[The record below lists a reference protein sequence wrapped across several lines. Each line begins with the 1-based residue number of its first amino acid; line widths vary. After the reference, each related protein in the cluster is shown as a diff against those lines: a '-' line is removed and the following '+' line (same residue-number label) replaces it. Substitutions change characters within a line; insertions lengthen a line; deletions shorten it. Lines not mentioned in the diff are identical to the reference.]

1 MSRARAAT
9 VLLATSLVA
18 VGLGLAP
25 TPAAGEV
32 PPGDDWP
39 MLGHDAVHSGVSAE
53 TAVGASNA
61 ASLRVAW
68 QANTGSGNYAS
79 PAVVGND
86 AAGRVLVYQGSQGGA
101 MSAYDA
107 ATGERVWVFKIPA
120 HIQSTPAVVDNV
132 LYFGGS
138 DRNFY
143 ALDATTGAMLCKA
156 NIGGVVSA
164 SPVVVDPDG
173 TGLVAYFGDNGVS
186 GNDDGGHVL
195 AYNAV
200 DPNEAA
206 DCSMKW
212 SFDGFGD
219 PAGSQ
224 PNAGS
229 WSPPAFARDATG
241 RALLVVGG
249 SSPDC
254 AIYALDALTGK
265 KLWRVQTQIFNM
277 DNDVGAGATISAP
290 GVNGFADGVAY
301 IAGKNRIV
309 YALNLRTGE
318 EIWRFSIRDDVP
330 KVYGATRST
339 AALVGDRLYIGYG
352 AGVYA
357 LDART
362 GAKVWRSAG
371 GTEVISSPAVTGVDG
386 DQVLFVGDLGGA
398 VRALRLSD
406 GQELWSYQT
415 GAFIYG
421 SAAVSRGRVYIP
433 SSNGLLF
440 AFGTGG
446 ASSAPPETQLSY
458 PAEGATIA
466 NPSGSVTF
474 SGSASDD
481 RKVTAVEVAIKN
493 RGTSKWWN
501 QATTSW
507 VNVFTP
513 NAATLGA
520 TTGGSRGW
528 SYAWPAPPDGG
539 DYLVQAEAVDAE
551 GQHDTSMA
559 SAMFS
564 LTALGGA
571 PDTTLTSP
579 IVKQIFRFPGDV
591 RQEFD
596 IPISG
601 TATDTGGTLVGV
613 KKVFVTVKN
622 REHGDYYCATC
633 ATKWG
638 STVVR
643 NVATLT
649 SPNAT
654 STRWRLDMRTYDHP
668 HSYHVQAWAQDRDN
682 KQDTTRAILSKFCVR
697 DAGDNTCV

>member
-458 PAEGATIA
+458 PAEGAT
-466 NPSGSVTF
+466 
-474 SGSASDD
+474 
-481 RKVTAVEVAIKN
+481 
-493 RGTSKWWN
+493 
-501 QATTSW
+501 
-507 VNVFTP
+507 
-513 NAATLGA
+513 
-520 TTGGSRGW
+520 
-528 SYAWPAPPDGG
+528 
-539 DYLVQAEAVDAE
+539 
-551 GQHDTSMA
+551 
-559 SAMFS
+559 
-564 LTALGGA
+564 
-571 PDTTLTSP
+571 
-579 IVKQIFRFPGDV
+579 
-591 RQEFD
+591 
-596 IPISG
+596 
-601 TATDTGGTLVGV
+601 
-613 KKVFVTVKN
+613 
-622 REHGDYYCATC
+622 C

-697 DAGDNTCV
+697 DAGDNTWSDRARLGQRWSFSGITCMAASSAVAAAPSMPTSVATASFSTSSWEPSSGATSRPERSSPTWSSSRFSSLHCSASTSGSSWAMRWSRVSPCCSSAAVLPNPWPGDHF